1 MKEKK
6 VLIFEAE
13 TTDKEDLVR
22 VFETLH
28 HRVAVVADPSALFES
43 MDRQAW
49 DLVVIGARPP
59 VTEVLGLLRQIK
71 DRHPFVP
78 VVMAV
83 EGAEPETAV
92 TAMKAGAADFF
103 VKPVQ
108 VDMVKHIVWPEIDP
122 KPGRMTGVR
131 TGLP

>member
-1 MKEKK
+1 
-6 VLIFEAE
+6 
-13 TTDKEDLVR
+13 
-22 VFETLH
+22 
-28 HRVAVVADPSALFES
+28 

-103 VKPVQ
+103 CQ
-108 VDMVKHIVWPEIDP
+108 AG
-122 KPGRMTGVR
+122 PGRHGEAHCLAGDR
-131 TGLP
+131 PKNQAG